1 MQSKVLQ
8 LLKHLEQELTM
19 QNLWQTQPPSGEALA
34 STQPFCIDTLS
45 FEQWLQFIF
54 IVKIKL
60 MIEQGMTLPSQ
71 ISLTPMAE
79 EAFKHL
85 GEKANNLIKVIA
97 DIDAT
102 LSNQ

>member
-8 LLKHLEQELTM
+8 LLKQLEQQLM
-19 QNLWQTQPPSGEALA
+19 LQKLWQTLPPSEEALA

-60 MIEQGMTLPSQ
+60 MIEQGMALPSQ